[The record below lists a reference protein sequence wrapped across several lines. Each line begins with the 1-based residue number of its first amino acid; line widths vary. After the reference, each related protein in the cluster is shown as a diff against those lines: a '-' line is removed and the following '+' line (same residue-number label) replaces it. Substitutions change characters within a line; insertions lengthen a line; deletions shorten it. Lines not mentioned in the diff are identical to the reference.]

1 MMGRGDKQID
11 VSTLRRLLPMWMRS
25 AGFHVCFG
33 FGEDK
38 TAEDCMMVVSANID
52 TVRMCLSRMLHSL
65 TITDG
70 CIAYDT
76 CNIKGTVLIRVWEGE
91 EDG

>member
-11 VSTLRRLLPMWMRS
+11 IVTLRRLLPLWMRA

-33 FGEDK
+33 FGENK
-38 TAEDCMMVVSANID
+38 SAEDCMMVSAGID
-52 TVRMCLSRMLHSL
+52 KVRKYLSRILHLL

-70 CIAYDT
+70 CIACKESD
-76 CNIKGTVLIRVWEGE
+76 IKGTVLIRVWEGE
-91 EDG
+91 EDV

>member
-11 VSTLRRLLPMWMRS
+11 VATLRRLLPMWMRS
-25 AGFHVCFG
+25 AGFDVCFE
-33 FGEDK
+33 FGKNESVQ
-38 TAEDCMMVVSANID
+38 DCMMVSAKID
-52 TVRMCLSRMLHSL
+52 TVDRYLSRLLHLL

-70 CIAYDT
+70 CIAYKEND
-76 CNIKGTVLIRVWEGE
+76 IKGTVLIRVWEGE

>member
-1 MMGRGDKQID
+1 MMGLGDKQIE
-11 VSTLRRLLPMWMRS
+11 VSTLRSLLPMWMRS

-38 TAEDCMMVVSANID
+38 TAEDCMIVSANID
-52 TVRMCLSRMLHSL
+52 TVRKYLSRMLHLL

-70 CIAYDT
+70 CIAYKESD
-76 CNIKGTVLIRVWEGE
+76 IKGTVLIRVWEGE
-91 EDG
+91 E

>member
-11 VSTLRRLLPMWMRS
+11 VSTLRRLLPIWMRS
-25 AGFHVCFG
+25 AGFNVCFE
-33 FGEDK
+33 FGK
-38 TAEDCMMVVSANID
+38 NKSVKDCMMVSAK
-52 TVRMCLSRMLHSL
+52 TGRVRTYLSDLLSIM

-70 CIAYDT
+70 CIAYKEND
-76 CNIKGTVLIRVWEGE
+76 IKGTVLIRVWEGE

>member
-11 VSTLRRLLPMWMRS
+11 VATLRSLLPMWMRS
-25 AGFHVCFG
+25 EGFHVCFE
-33 FGEDK
+33 FGKNESVK
-38 TAEDCMMVVSANID
+38 DCMMVSANID
-52 TVRMCLSRMLHSL
+52 TVRKYLSRMLNLL

-70 CIAYDT
+70 CIAYKESD
-76 CNIKGTVLIRVWEGE
+76 IKGTVLIRVWEGE